1 MSQSYLGNLPIF
13 DHKTTE
19 WAIFKSRLT
28 KFFLVN
34 SISEADKKSAITI
47 THLSDESYR
56 LVRNLAYPK
65 EIDSLTYDALVLLL
79 DEHFKQKQCTF
90 ADKAKFFGAMK
101 SAGET
106 LSEWA
111 ARLRG
116 LASYCDFGTALETNL
131 RDRFVLG
138 LGSGSV
144 RDKLFE
150 QKPSSLTFAKA
161 LELAEQTESAR
172 EAKLTTIK
180 EEPVFRAQTE
190 GGYRGGARG
199 ARGRAS
205 GSGQRDPRST
215 PEQCAVCGM
224 KNHTEIN
231 CRYKSYKCQKCGK
244 KGHLK
249 KVCGESA
256 RVHNVSVGES
266 SSLNRSEVDDCIDND
281 IEQRAGSCATC
292 AVMRAAPARAPPA
305 SWPRPGAPFQRVH
318 IDYMVIGSRTYLIL
332 VDAYKGREEWNDC
345 EGADTEGEREM
356 PHVPPAEAPPLP
368 QAAAGSDNT
377 ADHNEDLPSAHQRL
391 RPRVN
396 VDFKK
401 YF

>member
-1 MSQSYLGNLPIF
+1 MSSQSYLGNLPIF

-34 SISEADKKSAITI
+34 SISEAEKKSAITI

-116 LASYCDFGTALETNL
+116 LASYCDFGSALETNL

-199 ARGRAS
+199 ARGGRANAS

-215 PEQCAVCGM
+215 PEQCTVCGM

-249 KVCGESA
+249 KVCAESA

-266 SSLNRSEVDDCIDND
+266 SSLNRSEVDDCEECQMFNL
-281 IEQRAGSCATC
+281 R
-292 AVMRAAPARAPPA
+292 
-305 SWPRPGAPFQRVH
+305 FQ
-318 IDYMVIGSRTYLIL
+318 
-332 VDAYKGREEWNDC
+332 N
-345 EGADTEGEREM
+345 
-356 PHVPPAEAPPLP
+356 
-368 QAAAGSDNT
+368 
-377 ADHNEDLPSAHQRL
+377 
-391 RPRVN
+391 
-396 VDFKK
+396 
-401 YF
+401 